1 MRNTTKPIYKH
12 MLNRAFKAL
21 RKNGFATCTQD
32 YVNPKKEEKLMSFS
46 RYVYLSNGEKFN
58 REGWFHKD
66 KSAML
71 YLNWNDHNECSDEIC
86 LALLKA
92 GFRVEHDGRIGSTI
106 GVVIS
111 ENMDAYHLESYQFE
125 KLYKSQYYDFD
136 PTSRYGDYAQ
146 LKEGVKDED
155 EKHETV
161 WTRDSGKSLA
171 TCGEMMRAR

>member
-1 MRNTTKPIYKH
+1 

-21 RKNGFATCTQD
+21 RKNGFVTSMQD
-32 YVNPKKEEKLMSFS
+32 YVNPKKEEEIMKND
-46 RYVYLSNGEKFN
+46 RYVFLSNGDRFN
-58 REGWFHKD
+58 REGWFHSGD
-66 KSAML
+66 SAML

-106 GVVIS
+106 GVVVS
-111 ENMDAYHLESYQFE
+111 EKMDAYHLESYQFE

-146 LKEGVKDED
+146 LLEDVED
-155 EKHETV
+155 EANETV
-161 WTRDSGKSLA
+161 WTRNSGTTLKA
-171 TCGEMMRAR
+171 CGNIMRAR